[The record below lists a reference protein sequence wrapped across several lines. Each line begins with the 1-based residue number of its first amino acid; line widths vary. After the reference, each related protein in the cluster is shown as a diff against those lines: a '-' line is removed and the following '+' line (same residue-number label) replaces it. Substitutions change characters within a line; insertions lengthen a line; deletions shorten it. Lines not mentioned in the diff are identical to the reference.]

1 MFLHE
6 DLLDRGCSVKGR
18 VLGQGEGDLQTGQA
32 KSLAGGKHP
41 VFLGSDLGSV
51 VGTAAPAMLSLSS

>member
-1 MFLHE
+1 MK
-6 DLLDRGCSVKGR
+6 VR

-51 VGTAAPAMLSLSS
+51 VGTAAPAMQALSS